1 MNNKIVSQE
10 NISKTIFSIRDRQVM
25 LDSDLAILYQIETK
39 QLNHK
44 WNSPG
49 RRRGYQATQ
58 TRDSVK
64 PSPRATTLAKR

>member
-39 QLNHK
+39 QLN
-44 WNSPG
+44 
-49 RRRGYQATQ
+49 R
-58 TRDSVK
+58 
-64 PSPRATTLAKR
+64 TT